1 MQHGGGREM
10 VQIACKSA
18 YVPNERPL
26 IKKALTILI
35 NGAVA
40 IIGIPSM
47 ISLMNC
53 LISPMVKTIFV

>member
-1 MQHGGGREM
+1 MQHGGGE
-10 VQIACKSA
+10 ACNSA
-18 YVPNERPL
+18 YVSNERPL

-53 LISPMVKTIFV
+53 LISRMVKTIFV